1 MKNILVSGGTG
12 LVGRYIVEA
21 CLAAGHRI
29 SVAGRRSPKQGFF
42 ATPVGFVSL
51 ELGEPVSPGL
61 FKGVDVFVHAAFSH
75 APGRYRG
82 GEGDDPEGF
91 LKANVAGSIAL
102 FEAACR
108 AGVKHAFFLSS
119 RAVFDGYP
127 AGMPL
132 PETTPP
138 QPQSLYGKAKWE
150 VEQALSALARP
161 GFIPVSLRATGVYG
175 DLVPNKWEGL
185 FERYVAGEEV
195 AARAGSEVHGRD
207 LAGAIL
213 TLIDAPIPKISGKA
227 FHVSDIVTDNHTI
240 LAPLK
245 AALQS
250 SHPLPPRAD
259 QSAVSAMTTTRLN
272 ALGWRS
278 GGMPLLSAT
287 LQTLV
292 TRFIDARAGSVI

>member
-1 MKNILVSGGTG
+1 MKRILVSGGTG
-12 LVGRYIVEA
+12 LVGRYIVEE
-21 CLAAGHRI
+21 CLAAGHDVT
-29 SVAGRRSPKQGFF
+29 VAGRNAPAPDLF
-42 ATPVGFVSL
+42 AAPVNFLPL
-51 ELGEPVSPGL
+51 ELGGAGSTDF
-61 FKGVDVFVHAAFSH
+61 FKGIDVFIHAAFSH

-82 GEGDDPEGF
+82 GEGDDPDGF

-127 AGMPL
+127 VGMPL

-161 GFIPVSLRATGVYG
+161 GFIPVNLRATGVYG
-175 DLVPNKWEGL
+175 DLVPNKWEEL
-185 FERYVAGEEV
+185 FERYASGEEI

-213 TLIDAPIPKISGKA
+213 TLLDAPIPKISGKA
-227 FHVSDIVTDNHTI
+227 FHVSDIVTDTHTI

-278 GGMPLLSAT
+278 GGMPLFSAT

-292 TRFIDARAGSVI
+292 ERFIEARPGNAI

>member
-1 MKNILVSGGTG
+1 MKHILVSGGTG

-21 CLAAGHRI
+21 CLSAGHDVT
-29 SVAGRRSPKQGFF
+29 VAGRTAPAPDLF
-42 ATPVGFVSL
+42 AAPVTFTPL
-51 ELGEPVSPGL
+51 ELGGPVPEDL
-61 FKGVDVFVHAAFSH
+61 FTGIDIFIHAAFSH

-82 GEGDDPEGF
+82 GEGDDPDGF

-127 AGMPL
+127 PGTPL

-175 DLVPNKWEGL
+175 DLMPNKWEDL
-185 FERYVAGEEV
+185 FERYAAGEEI

-207 LAGAIL
+207 LAGALL
-213 TLIDAPIPKISGKA
+213 TLLDAPIPKISGKA
-227 FHVSDIVTDNHTI
+227 FHVSDIVTDTHTI

-278 GGMPLLSAT
+278 GGMPLFSAT

-292 TRFIDARAGSVI
+292 ERFIEARAGNAI

>member
-1 MKNILVSGGTG
+1 MKRILVSGGTG
-12 LVGRYIVEA
+12 LVGRYITEE
-21 CLAAGHRI
+21 CLAAGHRVSI
-29 SVAGRRSPKQGFF
+29 AGRRPPEPGLFTAPVGFLPLELGGSISDGFF
-42 ATPVGFVSL
+42 A
-51 ELGEPVSPGL
+51 
-61 FKGVDVFVHAAFSH
+61 GVDVFVHAAFSH

-82 GEGDDPEGF
+82 GEGDDPAGF
-91 LKANVAGSIAL
+91 LTRNVEGSIAL

-108 AGVKHAFFLSS
+108 AGVKHVFFLSS

-127 AGMPL
+127 AGTPL
-132 PETTPP
+132 PETIPP
-138 QPQSLYGKAKWE
+138 QPQSLYGKAKWDA
-150 VEQALSALARP
+150 EQALSALARP

-175 DLVPNKWEGL
+175 DLLPNKWEAL
-185 FERYVAGEEV
+185 FERYAAGEDI

-213 TLIDAPIPKISGKA
+213 TVLDAPIPKISGKT
-227 FHVSDIVTDNHTI
+227 FHVSDIVTDHHTI

-259 QSAVSAMTTTRLN
+259 QSAVSAMMTTRLN

-278 GGMPLLSAT
+278 GGIPLFSAT

-292 TRFIDARAGSVI
+292 ERFIETRDRRPI